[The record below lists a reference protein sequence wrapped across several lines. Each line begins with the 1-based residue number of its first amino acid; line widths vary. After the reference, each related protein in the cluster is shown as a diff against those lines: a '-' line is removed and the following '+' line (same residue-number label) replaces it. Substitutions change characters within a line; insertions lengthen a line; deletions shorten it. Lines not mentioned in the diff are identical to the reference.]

1 MYYNVQAE
9 DVLCIMTFSVVNFV
23 EERGG
28 FARDNYQHHH
38 NIFND

>member
-1 MYYNVQAE
+1 MA
-9 DVLCIMTFSVVNFV
+9 IFVVNFV

-28 FARDNYQHHH
+28 FARDNYQQHH